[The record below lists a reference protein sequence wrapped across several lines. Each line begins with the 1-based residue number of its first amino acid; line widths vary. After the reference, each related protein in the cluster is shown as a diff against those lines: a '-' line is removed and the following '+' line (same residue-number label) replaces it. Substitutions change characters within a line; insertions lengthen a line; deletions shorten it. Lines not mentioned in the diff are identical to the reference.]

1 MERTVL
7 QEFAEEVSAI
17 VVGVSSTEFKAGV
30 DAGVTEW
37 VVLVEMIMEMVMA
50 FIEKCQQRKQQ
61 LVQTIKKPSRF
72 EKVYFRNQVI
82 SSWDDRRGWRWRR
95 EAREVA
101 DTLLTYAAIQ
111 DDDVLLAVIDQ
122 CQTALGTAS

>member
-1 MERTVL
+1 MERTAL
-7 QEFAEEVSAI
+7 QVFSEGIAAT
-17 VVGVSSTEFKAGV
+17 VVGVSSSEFKAGI

-37 VVLVEMIMEMVMA
+37 IALVEMIMEMVMA

-61 LVQTIKKPSRF
+61 LVATIKKPSRF

-101 DTLLTYAAIQ
+101 DALLADAAMQ
-111 DDDVLLAVIDQ
+111 SDETLLAVIDQ
-122 CQTALGTAS
+122 CQAALGTAS